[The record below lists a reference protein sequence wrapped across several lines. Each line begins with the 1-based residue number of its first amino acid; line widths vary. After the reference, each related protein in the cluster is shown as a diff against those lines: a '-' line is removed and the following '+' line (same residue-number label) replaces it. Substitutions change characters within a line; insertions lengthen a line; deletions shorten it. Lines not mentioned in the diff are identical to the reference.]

1 MNSLTKESEIMT
13 TGEVADLLGTTARHV
28 VNLCNRGQLSY
39 TLTGTH
45 RRIRREDA
53 LRIRNHVA
61 GTRGG
66 PMTNDQVRSLW
77 LHQVVAAH
85 IVQDPVNSLA
95 IGRARAEK
103 ILADHPD
110 GEQWVRQWLAIIDL
124 GPEQVRRVM
133 VSTDPISRELR
144 QNSPFSILLSE
155 EERLAVLAASHSIK
169 FKGTVEQY

>member
-1 MNSLTKESEIMT
+1 
-13 TGEVADLLGTTARHV
+13 
-28 VNLCNRGQLSY
+28 
-39 TLTGTH
+39 
-45 RRIRREDA
+45 
-53 LRIRNHVA
+53 
-61 GTRGG
+61 
-66 PMTNDQVRSLW
+66 MTNDQVRSLW